1 MTTSGINNGN
11 YKHGMYKSRL
21 YRIWQNMIKRCYYPS
36 SNRYEAYAGRNIS
49 ICDEWRHDF
58 KSFMDWAI
66 ANGYENN
73 LSIDRIDNSQGYSPD
88 NCRWADPKTQANNT
102 RRNRIITLDGVS
114 RTLQQWSEVTGLK
127 RKTISRRL
135 DRGWTIR
142 NALTVSLVTDRS
154 EYGKYYS

>member
-88 NCRWADPKTQANNT
+88 NCRWDDPKTQANNT
-102 RRNRIITLDGVS
+102 RRNRTIERFMT
-114 RTLQQWSEVTGLK
+114 EVE
-127 RKTISRRL
+127 RL
-135 DRGWTIR
+135 T
-142 NALTVSLVTDRS
+142 T
-154 EYGKYYS
+154 